1 MAKSKSKSKKKRVAS
16 GSKKPERKRV
26 QLAIIEL
33 YDDGS
38 INCQTDPP
46 LVGFALIGLLT
57 FVKRQL
63 GG

>member
-1 MAKSKSKSKKKRVAS
+1 MAKSKKKRIVS
-16 GSKKPERKRV
+16 NSKKPERTRV
-26 QLAIIEL
+26 QMAVIEL